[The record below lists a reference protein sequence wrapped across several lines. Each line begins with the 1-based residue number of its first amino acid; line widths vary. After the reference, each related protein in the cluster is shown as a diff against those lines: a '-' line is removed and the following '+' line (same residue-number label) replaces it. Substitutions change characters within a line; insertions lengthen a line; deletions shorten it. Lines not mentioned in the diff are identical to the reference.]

1 MPAADAGPGEL
12 FGAAAS
18 TVAAQPFRPADD
30 RCHRTGDG
38 VRVVVRGGA
47 AFGGQDLGERRRS
60 GDHRGRAARQRLKGR
75 QPERFVR
82 PGCERDV
89 GRRQDGRD
97 GVAAADEAGEVDGQA
112 GGLAL
117 EPGAHRALPD
127 HDQPGVDTRITQRG
141 NGIDAAMRVLLH

>member
-1 MPAADAGPGEL
+1 
-12 FGAAAS
+12 
-18 TVAAQPFRPADD
+18 
-30 RCHRTGDG
+30 
-38 VRVVVRGGA
+38 
-47 AFGGQDLGERRRS
+47 
-60 GDHRGRAARQRLKGR
+60 
-75 QPERFVR
+75 VR

-89 GRRQDGRD
+89 GRREDGRY

-141 NGIDAAMRVLLH
+141 NGIDAAMSVLFDGQASAVHQKGLFWARQALPHRR